1 MAWIREEDLDDWLPA
16 IDYDGNTIGYIR
28 SRVARQF
35 NIPIFS
41 IEKPKR
47 YLKDPYINY
56 HSSIIKERGLL
67 SHGQDLNEVQT
78 VLLLSQLI
86 KNKEEEIQ
94 KHKINFEE
102 MLFAN
107 NADLYKAYKEQE
119 EKEKL
124 KNDPRFQQMRP
135 QSLEDLMAMFTSFDE
150 EVNSTRD
157 KEESSSNE
165 MGWLDAILAEEDIDK
180 MQD

>member
-1 MAWIREEDLDDWLPA
+1 MAWIREEDLDDWIPA
-16 IDYDGNTIGYIR
+16 IDDDGSTIGYIR
-28 SRVARQF
+28 SKLSRQL
-35 NIPIFS
+35 NVPIIT

-47 YLKDPYINY
+47 YLKDPYVIY
-56 HSSIIKERGLL
+56 HSSVIKERGLL

-78 VLLLSQLI
+78 VLLLGQMI
-86 KNKEEEIQ
+86 REKEAEVSA
-94 KHKINFEE
+94 HKSDFEE

-107 NADLYKAYKEQE
+107 NAELYKAYKEQE
-119 EKEKL
+119 EKEKM

-150 EVNSTRD
+150 EINLTRD
-157 KEESSSNE
+157 KEENSEEQS
-165 MGWLDAILAEEDIDK
+165 GWLDAILAEEDIDK